1 MSKAS
6 DIAAAV
12 NKAMKEDVVGFASD
26 IKITNIPTGVLP
38 IDYML
43 GGGLPRGRFTEF
55 FGDYSTLK
63 SYVALKAIASA
74 QSLGGTTAI
83 IDTENA
89 FDPEWAIKCGANPD
103 DVIYQNPPTIEYAI
117 DSTEAL
123 IRAGVD
129 LIVWDSV
136 AASLPQTEANKREH
150 DEKHQ
155 PARLAAAMSRATRK
169 LNAVNSNTALL
180 WINQTRMKVGIMYG
194 SPETTP
200 GGKSLPFFASHR
212 VAMRKAG
219 NVTETSKSHDGYTG
233 KTVKLKTG
241 VKIRASLEK
250 SKLTKPH
257 QDVLFTFDL
266 RTGEVDEVRWMVA
279 QAIADGRIEKKGSM
293 YWLDEDQK
301 VKGIEGMIDLVRTS
315 KSMEK
320 SLRSNYLGTR
330 EHGKSKGGSPRKT
343 T

>member
-1 MSKAS
+1 MTSRAQ
-6 DIAAAV
+6 DIAAQI
-12 NKAMKEDVVGFASD
+12 NKAMKEDGVGFASD
-26 IKITNIPTGVLP
+26 ILIETIPTGVLP

-43 GGGLPRGRFTEF
+43 DGGLPRGRFTEF

-63 SYVALKAIASA
+63 SYVALKSLASI
-74 QSLGGTTAI
+74 QSMGGVGAV
-83 IDTENA
+83 IDTEHS
-89 FDPEWAIKCGANPD
+89 FDPDWARKVGVDPD
-103 DVIYQNPPTIEYAI
+103 QVIYQTPPTIEYAV

-136 AASLPQTEANKREH
+136 AASLPQSEAEKREH

-169 LNAVNSNTALL
+169 LNTVNSRTAVL
-180 WINQTRMKVGIMYG
+180 WINQTRMKVGVMYG

-219 NVTETSKSHDGYTG
+219 NVTVDSKSHDGYTG
-233 KTVKLKTG
+233 KTGKLKTG

-257 QDVLFTFDL
+257 QDVLFTYDL
-266 RTGEVDEVRWMVA
+266 QTGQVDEVRWMVA
-279 QAIADGRIEKKGSM
+279 QGLANGLIEKKGM
-293 YWLDEDQK
+293 FYWLDEDEK
-301 VKGIEGMIDLVRTS
+301 VKGIEALIDLVRS
-315 KSMEK
+315 RPSVEK
-320 SLRSNYLGTR
+320 SLRSSFLGNR
-330 EHGKSKGGSPRKT
+330 GPDKSKGG
-343 T
+343 